1 MGTVIRDVIQ
11 IDEELCDGCGAC
23 IPSCPEGA
31 LQVIDGKVRLVKQ
44 SYCDGLGACLGDCPQ
59 GALRVVKM
67 EVEAYDEAGVIAHI
81 EKNAPD
87 MLEKH
92 MAHLRA
98 HGMGGTET
106 EAEGP
111 RTKADAQLPV
121 FAACPGS
128 EVRLWDAPAQD
139 AGKQAD
145 KETGQQEETP
155 RLASELRQW
164 PVQLHL
170 VPTRAPYFQNA
181 DLTLVADCV
190 PFAVPNFHS
199 DYLKGSAVAVG
210 CPKLDDGQAY
220 IEKVTQILQQ
230 SDVRSLKVLYME
242 VPCCRGLVFIAQE
255 ALRRSGKDIPF
266 SVEMIN
272 IG

>member
-1 MGTVIRDVIQ
+1 MPSVVRDVIQ
-11 IDEELCDGCGAC
+11 IDEDRCDGCGAC
-23 IPSCPEGA
+23 MPACPEGA
-31 LQVIDGKVRLVKQ
+31 LQVIDGKARLVRQ

-67 EVEAYDEAGVIAHI
+67 EVEAYDEDGVMAHL
-81 EKNAPD
+81 EEHAPD

-98 HGMGGTET
+98 HGMGGAET
-106 EAEGP
+106 EDERR
-111 RTKADAQLPV
+111 RTAVEQALPV

-128 EVRLWDAPAQD
+128 QVRLWDTPAQD
-139 AGKQAD
+139 EGKQAG
-145 KETGQQEETP
+145 KETRQPQEAP
-155 RLASELRQW
+155 RLASQLRQW

-170 VPTRAPYFQNA
+170 VPVRAPFFQNA

-190 PFAVPNFHS
+190 PFAVPNFHG
-199 DYLKGSAVAVG
+199 DYLKGASIAVG

-266 SVEMIN
+266 SAEMIE